1 MTYLTKSPALWTCS
15 IMLVPSNMAE
25 FLFQKSKNK
34 FNSKFKSL
42 FLSWVRKTCCRRG
55 RKHVQE
61 AVELLGS
68 PKKLFV
74 LNFFLNKPIS
84 VEEILCRH
92 KIECWLVQKS
102 SYDCCCCA
110 LENIYV
116 GWQEREGPD
125 SGRRPP
131 VAICF
136 FVIWHL
142 HLGPNHILLLW
153 QISVKLLVYRF
164 FHFILLILK
173 WDGKN
178 YKSILEGNVP

>member
-15 IMLVPSNMAE
+15 IMLVPSNMAG

-42 FLSWVRKTCCRRG
+42 FLSWWRKTCCRRRG

-92 KIECWLVQKS
+92 NIRSWLVKKS

-116 GWQEREGPD
+116 GWQERKRVRTPVG
-125 SGRRPP
+125 GR
-131 VAICF
+131 
-136 FVIWHL
+136 
-142 HLGPNHILLLW
+142 LLLFAFLW
-153 QISVKLLVYRF
+153 YDVTNIQVWMDQIIYF
-164 FHFILLILK
+164 FYDRSLS
-173 WDGKN
+173 N
-178 YKSILEGNVP
+178 Y

>member
-42 FLSWVRKTCCRRG
+42 FLSWWRKTCCRRG

-92 KIECWLVQKS
+92 NIESWLVKKS

-125 SGRRPP
+125 SGRWPP

-136 FVIWHL
+136 FVIWCYTFTTF
-142 HLGPNHILLLW
+142 GAKSFTSIFTILPRVK
-153 QISVKLLVYRF
+153 ISQRTTPYDQTSD
-164 FHFILLILK
+164 
-173 WDGKN
+173 W
-178 YKSILEGNVP
+178 LE